1 MALRRSAAS
10 TLLRSRLSHLR
21 SKDYGERG
29 LGMRGEAAREA
40 RHEQVCS
47 PSVEECCRIVVHR
60 AAEVNAAEVGRV
72 NPTA

>member
-1 MALRRSAAS
+1 
-10 TLLRSRLSHLR
+10 
-21 SKDYGERG
+21 
-29 LGMRGEAAREA
+29 MRGEAAREA